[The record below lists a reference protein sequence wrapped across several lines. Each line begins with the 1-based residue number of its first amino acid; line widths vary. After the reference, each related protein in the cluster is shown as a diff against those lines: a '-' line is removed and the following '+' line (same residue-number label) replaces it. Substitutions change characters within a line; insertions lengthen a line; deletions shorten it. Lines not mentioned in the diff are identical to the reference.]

1 VPTLLLLNGAPG
13 AGKSTLARRW
23 ADTRPLSLV
32 LDVDRLRALL
42 GAWQDDVL
50 AAGRRARR
58 LAVAAAWAQL
68 EEGGDVVV
76 PQLLVRRELVE
87 ELDGLAT
94 AAGARLVEV
103 VLTASAEDLADR
115 LAHRVATAA
124 AGAAGA
130 AGSRPDGADPW
141 SALEDGPPT
150 VERLRVLADAVE
162 ALVATRPAT
171 HRVASVPGDV
181 DATLARLVAA
191 VGTTG

>member
-1 VPTLLLLNGAPG
+1 MPTLLLLNGAPG

-76 PQLLVRRELVE
+76 PQLLVRPELVE

-115 LAHRVATAA
+115 LARRVATAV
-124 AGAAGA
+124 AGA

>member
-1 VPTLLLLNGAPG
+1 MPTLLLLNGAPG

-115 LAHRVATAA
+115 LARRVATAV
-124 AGAAGA
+124 AGA

>member
-32 LDVDRLRALL
+32 LDVDRVRALL

-115 LAHRVATAA
+115 LARRVATAV
-124 AGAAGA
+124 AGA

>member
-76 PQLLVRRELVE
+76 PQLLVRPELVE

-115 LAHRVATAA
+115 LARRVATAV
-124 AGAAGA
+124 AGA